1 MSDLIDRD
9 ATIKAICERECDALK
24 PCPFCGC
31 GTGNLYIVT
40 IEQHGFDT
48 VGIFCNGCKQ
58 TVILEEN
65 EWEGDNE
72 QSRIRAIEAWNR
84 RGENE

>member
-1 MSDLIDRD
+1 MI
-9 ATIKAICERECDALK
+9 ELK
-24 PCPFCGC
+24 SCPFCGC
-31 GTGNLYIVT
+31 GMGNLYIVT

-48 VGIFCNGCKQ
+48 VGIFCNDCKQ

-84 RGENE
+84 RAKDDHARD

>member
-1 MSDLIDRD
+1 M
-9 ATIKAICERECDALK
+9 TEELK

-31 GTGNLYIVT
+31 GNGNLYIVT
-40 IEQHGFDT
+40 IEQQHGFDT

-58 TVILEEN
+58 TVTLEEN

-72 QSRIRAIEAWNR
+72 PSRRKAIEAWNR
-84 RGENE
+84 RAGESE

>member
-1 MSDLIDRD
+1 M
-9 ATIKAICERECDALK
+9 RELK

-31 GTGNLYIVT
+31 GTGNLYVVT

-72 QSRIRAIEAWNR
+72 QSRKKAINAWNR
-84 RGENE
+84 RPNDDLIVSPLLKEGRKCTK